1 MSKEAA
7 DKLLIQPSSPAPSS
21 AAAGSPRKRSS
32 AEGRNNNDVSP
43 LPNKKMRGDANDA
56 AYGLPEH
63 GGDAY
68 AVVTAAE
75 EQSTDTM
82 VEALQQFTSA
92 KSPTQ
97 SNRESVKELWEDG
110 EGNLDVSTS
119 SFAEPSACQSN
130 ERTVE
135 TTDVTDN
142 DIVVGN
148 SGRGWGGYEKYRKLV
163 GNKKALYQAATT
175 RAEKA
180 SIVSDVIRELKSQ
193 DPPSR
198 FLTISGKRFIEV
210 VDDVVRE
217 KVRTA
222 LYAGSKKNRDS
233 NESNGTAVSFSD
245 EDQPKEISGESVHM
259 AKKEN
264 FRHGHDVLSFYA
276 STPFDAESMLSLQ
289 CQKECGVLRE
299 CLILPSRANLPIIPQ
314 KKFMKSK
321 APAKDDAV
329 NNDPASLESPTSEVA
344 NEVSKFLK
352 EEEAHLKTGQD
363 SIPPRGSYV
372 EASYQAQV
380 NKLSKDNLPEWL
392 KEKKELW
399 RKQRRERRNLQIAF
413 KTAIASMEIDSST
426 TDLQTA
432 SLPVAFGFH
441 LNDDASKQSAQAA
454 AEQFKA
460 HGKKAAGGK
469 NGISVCNT
477 PKVKKTSDSNTP
489 KTPKTPALLLSTE
502 ATPNLPGGWV
512 TKTYQRMSGNT
523 SGTKDKYF
531 FSPQKEI
538 KFRSMKS
545 CKAFIQ
551 ILNEPGVD
559 GNEGDALKLFKER
572 GHKF

>member
-7 DKLLIQPSSPAPSS
+7 DKLLIQPSAPAPSF

-32 AEGRNNNDVSP
+32 AEEAGGNNNDVSP
-43 LPNKKMRGDANDA
+43 LPNKKMRKTFSNVEYSPYAKKMRGDVNDA

-63 GGDAY
+63 GGDAC

-75 EQSTDTM
+75 EQPTDTT
-82 VEALQQFTSA
+82 VEALQQFTSG

-97 SNRESVKELWEDG
+97 ANRESVNEVLLDDSLELWEDG

-210 VDDVVRE
+210 GEDVVRE

-245 EDQPKEISGESVHM
+245 EDQPIGI
-259 AKKEN
+259 
-264 FRHGHDVLSFYA
+264 F
-276 STPFDAESMLSLQ
+276 
-289 CQKECGVLRE
+289 
-299 CLILPSRANLPIIPQ
+299 I
-314 KKFMKSK
+314 
-321 APAKDDAV
+321 
-329 NNDPASLESPTSEVA
+329 
-344 NEVSKFLK
+344 
-352 EEEAHLKTGQD
+352 
-363 SIPPRGSYV
+363 
-372 EASYQAQV
+372 
-380 NKLSKDNLPEWL
+380 
-392 KEKKELW
+392 
-399 RKQRRERRNLQIAF
+399 
-413 KTAIASMEIDSST
+413 
-426 TDLQTA
+426 
-432 SLPVAFGFH
+432 
-441 LNDDASKQSAQAA
+441 
-454 AEQFKA
+454 
-460 HGKKAAGGK
+460 
-469 NGISVCNT
+469 GIS
-477 PKVKKTSDSNTP
+477 TS
-489 KTPKTPALLLSTE
+489 
-502 ATPNLPGGWV
+502 V
-512 TKTYQRMSGNT
+512 
-523 SGTKDKYF
+523 
-531 FSPQKEI
+531 
-538 KFRSMKS
+538 
-545 CKAFIQ
+545 
-551 ILNEPGVD
+551 
-559 GNEGDALKLFKER
+559 
-572 GHKF
+572 